1 VEEKLMDPDVIMTGL
16 TKELAAELKTM
27 SKTKDLNAKETHSRI
42 IKNLC
47 QSLGVFFDLM
57 NEMMPYDPDELD
69 DEDIPF

>member
-1 VEEKLMDPDVIMTGL
+1 MDPDVIMTGL

-27 SKTKDLNAKETHSRI
+27 SKTKDLNEKEAHSRI

-57 NEMMPYDPDELD
+57 NEMMPFDPDDDLD
-69 DEDIPF
+69 DEGIPF